1 MLGILP
7 ASTTRHPHRRLDLN
21 GVSIDW
27 DHETMMIPI
36 EGLHEIFQNMTRFSV
51 PFLIGTLMSIGCSPT
66 PFNVVSGGTAG
77 SLVAGD
83 VPLPDFE
90 VKVHDAT
97 DLNLLGFATT
107 GSDGRFQLVQS
118 KGDSPLVLTPGNYVV
133 TLASIGP
140 AAPRIS
146 QAYTNASKSSLKVTW
161 KPEDKSLDL
170 KIPAIK

>member
-1 MLGILP
+1 
-7 ASTTRHPHRRLDLN
+7 
-21 GVSIDW
+21 
-27 DHETMMIPI
+27 
-36 EGLHEIFQNMTRFSV
+36 MTKFSV
-51 PFLIGTLMSIGCSPT
+51 PFLIGVLLSTGCSST
-66 PFNVVSGGTAG
+66 STNVVSGGTTG

-90 VKVHDAT
+90 VKVHDAAN
-97 DLNLLGFATT
+97 LNLLGFGTT
-107 GSDGRFQLVQS
+107 GNDGRFQLVQS
-118 KGDSPLVLTPGNYVV
+118 KGDSPLVLTAGNYVM

-146 QAYTNASKSSLKVTW
+146 QAYTIASKSSLKVTW

>member
-1 MLGILP
+1 
-7 ASTTRHPHRRLDLN
+7 
-21 GVSIDW
+21 
-27 DHETMMIPI
+27 
-36 EGLHEIFQNMTRFSV
+36 MTKFSV
-51 PFLIGTLMSIGCSPT
+51 PFLIGVLLSTGCSSTPT
-66 PFNVVSGGTAG
+66 NVVSGGTTG

-90 VKVHDAT
+90 VKVHDAAN
-97 DLNLLGFATT
+97 LNLLGFGTT
-107 GSDGRFQLVQS
+107 GNDGRFQLVQS
-118 KGDSPLVLTPGNYVV
+118 QGDAPLVLTAGNYVM

-146 QAYTNASKSSLKVTW
+146 QAYTIASKSSLKVTW

>member
-1 MLGILP
+1 
-7 ASTTRHPHRRLDLN
+7 
-21 GVSIDW
+21 
-27 DHETMMIPI
+27 
-36 EGLHEIFQNMTRFSV
+36 MTKFSA
-51 PFLIGTLMSIGCSPT
+51 PFLICSLLSIGCSST
-66 PFNVVSGGTAG
+66 QTNVVSGGTTG

-90 VKVHDAT
+90 VKVHDAA
-97 DLNLLGFATT
+97 DLKLIGFGTT
-107 GSDGRFQLVQS
+107 GNDGRFQLVQS
-118 KGDSPLVLTPGNYVV
+118 KGDAPLVLTPGNYVM

-161 KPEDKSLDL
+161 KSEDKSLDL

>member
-1 MLGILP
+1 
-7 ASTTRHPHRRLDLN
+7 
-21 GVSIDW
+21 
-27 DHETMMIPI
+27 
-36 EGLHEIFQNMTRFSV
+36 MTKFSA
-51 PFLIGTLMSIGCSPT
+51 PFLIGILLSIGCSPA
-66 PFNVVSGGTAG
+66 PSNVVSGGTTG

-90 VKVHDAT
+90 VKVHDAA
-97 DLNLLGFATT
+97 DLNLLGFGTT

-118 KGDSPLVLTPGNYVV
+118 KGDGPLLLTPGNYVM

-161 KPEDKSLDL
+161 KSEDKSLDL
-170 KIPAIK
+170 KIPAMK

>member
-1 MLGILP
+1 
-7 ASTTRHPHRRLDLN
+7 
-21 GVSIDW
+21 
-27 DHETMMIPI
+27 
-36 EGLHEIFQNMTRFSV
+36 MTKFSV
-51 PFLIGTLMSIGCSPT
+51 PFLIGVLLSTGCSSTPT
-66 PFNVVSGGTAG
+66 NVVSGGTSG

-90 VKVHDAT
+90 VKVHDAAN
-97 DLNLLGFATT
+97 LNLLGFGTT
-107 GSDGRFQLVQS
+107 GNDGRFQLVQS
-118 KGDSPLVLTPGNYVV
+118 KGDSPLVLTAGNYVM

-146 QAYTNASKSSLKVTW
+146 QAYTIASKSSLKVTW